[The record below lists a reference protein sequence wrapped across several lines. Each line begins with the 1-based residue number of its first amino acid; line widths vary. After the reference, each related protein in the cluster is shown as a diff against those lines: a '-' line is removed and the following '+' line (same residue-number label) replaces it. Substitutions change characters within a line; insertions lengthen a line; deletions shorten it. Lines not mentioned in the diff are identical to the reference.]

1 LRPESKFLW
10 SLRVNL
16 SKPDYAYIQSRYNLP
31 GQSNLEAVY
40 EQSIAAALQGIPEA
54 QIGSFEHVAIEDGGI
69 ITINSPFRFAETMQ
83 RINDAIASQDDTV
96 DFGIVD
102 FQKQA
107 EEQGTAN
114 LTR

>member
-1 LRPESKFLW
+1 MNHPTLAASVAGIFRLEFRLKDL
-10 SLRVNL
+10 NL
-16 SKPDYAYIQSRYNLP
+16 GWEID
-31 GQSNLEAVY
+31 
-40 EQSIAAALQGIPEA
+40 
-54 QIGSFEHVAIEDGGI
+54 